1 MLNKVSFTYLS
12 HPSLDLLIKEDQDLI
27 HESQMALK
35 KAYSVYSGFSVG
47 ASALLENGE
56 IMSANNQEN
65 SAFPSSLCAERVL
78 LYYCRANFPN
88 LMIKKIA
95 ISVSSLHGQV
105 QHPISPC
112 GACRQVMV
120 EYEKNQKKKIPLFL
134 NSESGVVY
142 EMESIEDLLPLSF
155 NSNVLKQY

>member
-1 MLNKVSFTYLS
+1 
-12 HPSLDLLIKEDQDLI
+12 
-27 HESQMALK
+27 MALK

-88 LMIKKIA
+88 LRIKKIA
-95 ISVSSLHGQV
+95 ISVSSLHCQV

-120 EYEKNQKKKIPLFL
+120 EYEKNQKKKIQLFL

>member
-1 MLNKVSFTYLS
+1 
-12 HPSLDLLIKEDQDLI
+12 
-27 HESQMALK
+27 
-35 KAYSVYSGFSVG
+35 
-47 ASALLENGE
+47 
-56 IMSANNQEN
+56 
-65 SAFPSSLCAERVL
+65 
-78 LYYCRANFPN
+78 
-88 LMIKKIA
+88 MIKKIA

-120 EYEKNQKKKIPLFL
+120 EYEKNQKKKIQLFL